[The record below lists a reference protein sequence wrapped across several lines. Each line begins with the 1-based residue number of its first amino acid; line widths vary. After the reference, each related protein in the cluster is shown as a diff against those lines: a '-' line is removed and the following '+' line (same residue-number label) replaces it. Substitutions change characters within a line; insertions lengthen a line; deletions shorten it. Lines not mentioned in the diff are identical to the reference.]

1 MSNSAGDGG
10 KKWTLL
16 CQLQDVK
23 TSILDLQFA
32 NCLSGLKLVSQ
43 MLLHLSMYGGGLIS
57 LAFYLICSLHG
68 VVGFDVEHKLLFVMH
83 LI

>member
-1 MSNSAGDGG
+1 MS
-10 KKWTLL
+10 
-16 CQLQDVK
+16 QLQDAK

-43 MLLHLSMYGGGLIS
+43 IFLHLSMFGGGLIS
-57 LAFYLICSLHG
+57 LALYLICSLHG
-68 VVGFDVEHKLLFVMH
+68 VVGSDVEHILLFVIY

>member
-1 MSNSAGDGG
+1 MS
-10 KKWTLL
+10 
-16 CQLQDVK
+16 QLQDAK

-43 MLLHLSMYGGGLIS
+43 ILLHLSMFGGLMS
-57 LAFYLICSLHG
+57 LALYLICSLHG
-68 VVGFDVEHKLLFVMH
+68 VVGSDVEHILLFVIY